1 MKTPKLLLTLPAV
14 ALLVA
19 TVPTDANART
29 KDIVKY
35 GAIGLGVAALAN
47 MSQQNSYY
55 SQPAYSGYYYS
66 QPSYGYGYSG
76 YSSGYYGSPYTTG
89 YSGYSSYP
97 SYGYTSYPT
106 YGGYYY

>member
-1 MKTPKLLLTLPAV
+1 MKTPKLLFALPAV

-19 TVPTDANART
+19 SVPTNADART

-55 SQPAYSGYYYS
+55 GGGYYS
-66 QPSYGYGYSG
+66 QPYYGGYYSQPYYGGYGYSYPSYSYGYSSYNYYPSNYYGGYYGYGY
-76 YSSGYYGSPYTTG
+76 
-89 YSGYSSYP
+89 
-97 SYGYTSYPT
+97 
-106 YGGYYY
+106 